1 MHCAKPDHRKS
12 LASFDPLKSDLSI
25 TAEKMLSE
33 RNFALKLGIYNFTE
47 SIRFSF

>member
-1 MHCAKPDHRKS
+1 MHCVKPDHRKS
-12 LASFDPLKSDLSI
+12 LVSFDPLKFNLSI

-33 RNFALKLGIYNFTE
+33 TKIALKLGIYNFTE